1 MPGFWET
8 RIRPFGP
15 APDGFQAIHL
25 IHLRT
30 GRFLV
35 HDRETAMVWDPA
47 TGNFQS
53 VPPPANSRLFCS
65 GHSAMADGRILF
77 AGGAFVDP
85 AVNGS
90 PAPKEAYL
98 FDPGDQD
105 QDPPTPPSWSQ
116 LADMQYQRFYP
127 TCTTL
132 GDGRVLVASG
142 YQANP
147 TPALF
152 ASFLELYDPADQA
165 FETLTPEHVQERY
178 PFMFLLPDG
187 NLVDAG
193 PATLTLVLEAPPG
206 VPDWIWSEDLQQ
218 GPEAGMLAGSAVV
231 YDAVAGKVLKSG
243 GTQTGPQPGVVAAAL
258 FDHQAAVWWGLTA
271 NMHFGRRNHNL
282 VVLPDQTVLAVGGNL
297 NGNSYNAP
305 QGNATPEPVMEAEI
319 FDPASE
325 TWARTNVEMTD
336 PRWYHSTAV
345 LLPDARVLT
354 AGGNTHPQGP
364 YTIHSAQIF
373 RPPYLDG
380 DPDRASFVAP
390 LPPSVMNYG
399 QPYTF
404 GYTHPSDLGISKVC
418 LIRLASVTH
427 SFDEDQ
433 RYVPLSFTVSEGNI
447 TLTAPANG
455 SIAPPGYYM
464 LFIVDVNGVPCASA
478 AYVRVAAA

>member
-1 MPGFWET
+1 MSGFWEV
-8 RIRPFGP
+8 PVEWSLE
-15 APDGFQAIHL
+15 AIHL

-35 HDRETAMVWDPA
+35 HNRETASVWDPV

-77 AGGAFVDP
+77 AGGAFEEP
-85 AVNGS
+85 IANS

-98 FDPGDQD
+98 FDPGDLD
-105 QDPPTPPSWSQ
+105 LDPPTPPSWSQ
-116 LADMQYQRFYP
+116 LSDMEYQRFYP

-132 GDGRVLVASG
+132 GDGKVLVASG
-142 YQANP
+142 LRARPPPNLP
-147 TPALF
+147 HSLAT
-152 ASFLELYDPADQA
+152 FLELYDPAAQA
-165 FETLTPEHVQERY
+165 FETLAPERRQYRY

-193 PATLTLVLEAPPG
+193 PDTLTRRLLAPPG
-206 VPDWIWSEDLQQ
+206 VPEWIWSEGQA
-218 GPEAGMLAGSAVV
+218 GPEAGMYVGSAVV

-243 GTQTGPQPGVVAAAL
+243 GAATFAPEEPGVVAAAL
-258 FDHQAAVWWGLTA
+258 FDHQAPVWWASTA
-271 NMHFGRRNHNL
+271 NMNFARRNHNL
-282 VVLPDQTVLAVGGNL
+282 VVLPDQTILAVGGNL
-297 NGNSYNAP
+297 EGSSYNSP
-305 QGNATPEPVMEAEI
+305 QGNVTPGPVMEAEI

-325 TWARTNVEMTD
+325 TWETLASMTD

-354 AGGNTHPQGP
+354 AGGSTDPQGP
-364 YTIHSAQIF
+364 YTTHSAQIF

-380 DPDRASFVAP
+380 NPDRASFVAP

-404 GYTHPSDLGISKVC
+404 GYTHTADLGISKVC

-433 RYVPLSFTVSEGNI
+433 RYVPLSFTDSGGSI

-455 SIAPPGYYM
+455 HIAPPGYYM

-478 AYVRVAAA
+478 AYVRVAA